1 MHSMVCAVTFL
12 LNVSYF
18 KSFPCST
25 PESIQ
30 ELLYNFELIDLVRY
44 GNTRNYTM
52 PPKGTLRD
60 LGQIICDIFASE

>member
-1 MHSMVCAVTFL
+1 MHLMACVVTFL

-30 ELLYNFELIDLVRY
+30 QLLFNFEFIDLVQY
-44 GNTRNYTM
+44 GNTRNYILQ
-52 PPKGTLRD
+52 PKGR
-60 LGQIICDIFASE
+60 